1 MGNNVPI
8 GQRLTKQ
15 ATSNDSDATTPDAD
29 DDSKSTVVDT
39 KLARRFVT
47 VEEFDR
53 AAKKESK
60 RHRWQRIRVDTL
72 VTAVTV
78 LFFVSVAWWI
88 IKPRTADELYQ
99 TISLETQGE
108 APDLRRV
115 RAELDEFLKRFPDDD
130 RASVV
135 RSLQHQLRVNILEAK
150 MRRRVL
156 GSRVVPAIERDY
168 RAAISRELE
177 SPSTALQ
184 AMQAVRT
191 VHAQKTAP
199 LDANLSVED
208 KETWLSLID
217 RQILRLE
224 QSARKEQTEDLERAN
239 NVLQEASKLY
249 TQASD
254 SKDTKVAEKQF
265 EQTRLLLQSLL
276 ETYGQRPH
284 TKNIVKEAEKL
295 LTKVDQSENEIV
307 LSKGQQ
313 E

>member
-1 MGNNVPI
+1 M
-8 GQRLTKQ
+8 
-15 ATSNDSDATTPDAD
+15 
-29 DDSKSTVVDT
+29 
-39 KLARRFVT
+39 
-47 VEEFDR
+47 
-53 AAKKESK
+53 
-60 RHRWQRIRVDTL
+60 
-72 VTAVTV
+72 TV

-99 TISLETQGE
+99 TIRLETQGE
-108 APDLRRV
+108 AAELRRIRV
-115 RAELDEFLKRFPDDD
+115 ELDEFLRRFPDDD
-130 RASVV
+130 RVSVV

-150 MRRRVL
+150 MRRRVF

-168 RAAISRELE
+168 RAALARESE
-177 SPSTALQ
+177 SPSAALQ

-191 VHAQKTAP
+191 VHAQKSAP
-199 LDANLSVED
+199 LDASLSVED

-224 QSARKEQTEDLERAN
+224 QSAGKEQMEDLEQAN

-254 SKDTKVAEKQF
+254 SKDTEAAETQF
-265 EQTRLLLQSLL
+265 AQTRLLLRSLI
-276 ETYGQRPH
+276 ETYGERPH

-295 LTKVDQSENEIV
+295 LTRVDESENEKV